1 MGYTAAVLAQHK
13 LTGLVVSVT
22 NVTQIPSMWRCA
34 GIPILALLD
43 ALPREGFQT
52 SDLIVKSAD
61 VDINGKTF

>member
-1 MGYTAAVLAQHK
+1 
-13 LTGLVVSVT
+13 
-22 NVTQIPSMWRCA
+22 MWRCA